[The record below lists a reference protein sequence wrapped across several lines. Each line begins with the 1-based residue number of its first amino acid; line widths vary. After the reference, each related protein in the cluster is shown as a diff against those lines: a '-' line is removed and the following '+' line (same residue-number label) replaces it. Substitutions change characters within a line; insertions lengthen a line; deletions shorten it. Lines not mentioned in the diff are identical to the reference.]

1 MDDHLQHTLGVAA
14 TTAGVGL
21 HSGLSVGMT
30 LKPAPAGAG
39 IVFRRIDL
47 DKPLDA
53 TLIPA
58 RADFVAET
66 RLGVVL
72 RNKAG
77 AEVATIEHLLAAFF
91 LCGID
96 NAIVELDGPE
106 TPIFDGSAARY
117 AEMIRSLGR
126 VVQQAPRYALIVDRP
141 YRVETS
147 DRFVEIVPWS
157 GRILDV
163 AVDYPDPAIG
173 ARTISVSLDDPL
185 DVGRILQARTFCA
198 LKDVEAMRQA
208 GYGLGGSL
216 ENAVVVDDGRIL
228 NEGGLRDPEE
238 FVLHKTLDIIGD
250 LALIGAPMIGRVRAR
265 KSGHD
270 LHTALARLILK
281 DSLKVP
287 KPDLSQVIF

>member
-1 MDDHLQHTLGVAA
+1 MQDHLQHTLGSAA
-14 TTAGVGL
+14 TTAGIGL
-21 HSGLSVGMT
+21 HSGLGVTMK
-30 LKPAPAGAG
+30 LKPAPPGAG
-39 IVFRRIDL
+39 VVFRRVDL
-47 DKPLDA
+47 DRPLDA
-53 TLIPA
+53 TLVPA

-72 RNKAG
+72 RNRAG
-77 AEVATIEHLLAAFF
+77 AEVATIEHLLAALF

-106 TPIFDGSAARY
+106 TPIFDGSAARH
-117 AEMIRSLGR
+117 ADMIRSLGR
-126 VVQQAPRYALIVDRP
+126 VVQNAPRYALVVDRP
-141 YRVETS
+141 YRIESS
-147 DRFVEIVPWS
+147 DRFIEIVPWG

-163 AVDYPDPAIG
+163 AVEYPDRAIG
-173 ARTISVSLDDPL
+173 AQTISVSLDSPL
-185 DVGRILQARTFCA
+185 DVGRILHARTFCA

-216 ENAVVVDDGRIL
+216 DNAVVVDEGRIL
-228 NEGGLRDPEE
+228 NEGGLRDPQE

-270 LHTALARLILK
+270 LHTALSRLILK

-287 KPDLSQVIF
+287 KPDLSQVR